1 MKNAIFDAFR
11 IAERRNAGLKRSQRV
26 VGRKDDVVTQGDLEI
41 GEAITTI
48 LFNLKDGLV
57 IESEEHGK
65 QTNITDENDEAYYI
79 AIDDI
84 DGTNNYRVGDGMLP
98 YCSMVVVFDGKNKK
112 DGAYKYSDYLYAAC
126 IDYTTK
132 TIFYTEK
139 GLGRVEKY
147 DLDGNRLG
155 DSTNM
160 KQDNTGLALT
170 LSTDVVSTQRGGSVG
185 YAAGKEDTDVAVLP
199 DELSIVYRNFGI
211 VDSACSVFEYAMVGM
226 GIRNGYVS
234 SGKKE
239 HELPLL
245 YAFAKEAGLKMV
257 DFDGKVYDDRTY
269 NFNGNNAEVIVGSE
283 YVVNKVINCI
293 RRQRIANKEL
303 ADTYA
308 KVAEL
313 KKERESRKVEEAGEA
328 IGE

>member
-1 MKNAIFDAFR
+1 
-11 IAERRNAGLKRSQRV
+11 
-26 VGRKDDVVTQGDLEI
+26 
-41 GEAITTI
+41 
-48 LFNLKDGLV
+48 
-57 IESEEHGK
+57 
-65 QTNITDENDEAYYI
+65 
-79 AIDDI
+79 
-84 DGTNNYRVGDGMLP
+84 
-98 YCSMVVVFDGKNKK
+98 
-112 DGAYKYSDYLYAAC
+112 
-126 IDYTTK
+126 
-132 TIFYTEK
+132 
-139 GLGRVEKY
+139 
-147 DLDGNRLG
+147 
-155 DSTNM
+155 M